1 MLRKLLAHAWLSLLS
16 FPSLLDGHLARGPDV
31 LVCVI
36 KNLRHLPS
44 PVRGCF
50 KCCMGSKNGDALNIQ
65 AQEIGEI
72 NSIRLMEIVL
82 PNAYRQLEIQW
93 RCL

>member
-1 MLRKLLAHAWLSLLS
+1 MFQMLY
-16 FPSLLDGHLARGPDV
+16 
-31 LVCVI
+31 
-36 KNLRHLPS
+36 
-44 PVRGCF
+44 
-50 KCCMGSKNGDALNIQ
+50 GSKNGDALNIQ